1 MKLKDLFNKKPKNDI
16 EIVKS
21 FYNEY
26 GRIPRVEEFKALG
39 GHMRSVQNTYGSYQ
53 KFLKS
58 LGLPCIVTKAESFEL
73 IHIRRN
79 KVVMVGTRKDIREY
93 LGVSKQLVAELVKL
107 PDFPCVK
114 FKRRILINKLG
125 INDWMTKNI
134 GNFIKY

>member
-1 MKLKDLFNKKPKNDI
+1 MKLKDLFNKKPKNDR
-16 EIVKS
+16 EIVKA

-79 KVVMVGTRKDIREY
+79 KVVMIGTRKDIREY
-93 LGVSKQLVAELVKL
+93 LGVSKDVVNRAIQKNKPILETYIAVKK
-107 PDFPCVK
+107 P
-114 FKRRILINKLG
+114 FKKVS
-125 INDWMTKNI
+125 THK
-134 GNFIKY
+134 